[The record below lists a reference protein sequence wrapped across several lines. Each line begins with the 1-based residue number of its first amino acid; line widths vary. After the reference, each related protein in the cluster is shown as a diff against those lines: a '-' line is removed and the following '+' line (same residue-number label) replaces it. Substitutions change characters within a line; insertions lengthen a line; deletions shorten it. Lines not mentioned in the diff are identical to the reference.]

1 MKSQAGPELKRD
13 KEQRMND
20 VIVIGAG
27 PAGLQAALT
36 LGRMHRRTLVLDSG
50 EYRNEPADAMHNFLT
65 HDGTPP
71 AELRAAARSD
81 LEAYDD
87 VELREAVVTHVV
99 PVEDGFQVRTSD
111 GTVHPARRII
121 LATGV
126 RDELPDVPGLADLFG
141 TAVAHCPFCHGH
153 EFAGGTVVVQ
163 GSDHAARMAAMIAP
177 IAGEV
182 IVVSDGFEQDPAVVA
197 RAGATLRDAKIGSLA
212 PADQGVA
219 VELSDG
225 STLVADGFFV
235 RSTYVP
241 SAPFADDLG
250 LTVLGTGCIE
260 VDSFG
265 RTNRPGVYAAG
276 DGAHTAAAPGPMA
289 AVLVAA
295 ASGLLAAAACVQDEV
310 AELFG

>member
-1 MKSQAGPELKRD
+1 MY
-13 KEQRMND
+13 D

-27 PAGLQAALT
+27 PAGLQAGLT

-50 EYRNEPADAMHNFLT
+50 EYRNEPAGEMHNFLT
-65 HDGTPP
+65 RDGTPP
-71 AELRAAARSD
+71 AELRAAARAELD
-81 LEAYDD
+81 TYAD
-87 VELREAVVTHVV
+87 VELRAAVVTHVT
-99 PVEDGFQVRTSD
+99 PADSGYEVRTAD
-111 GTVHPARRII
+111 GTMHPAKRII

-126 RDELPDVPGLADLFG
+126 RDELPDVPGLAELFG
-141 TAVAHCPFCHGH
+141 TVVAHCPFCHGH

-163 GSDHAARMAAMIAP
+163 GSDHADRMAAMLAP

-182 IVVSDGFEQDPAVVA
+182 VVVGDGFSPDPVAVE
-197 RAGATLRDAKIGSLA
+197 RAGATLRDAKITALSREG
-212 PADQGVA
+212 DGVA

-235 RSTYVP
+235 RSSYVP
-241 SAPFADDLG
+241 SAPFAADLD

-260 VDSFG
+260 VDAFG
-265 RTNRPGVYAAG
+265 RTSRPGIYAAG

-310 AELFG
+310 AEVATSSSPPPPTSRAQR